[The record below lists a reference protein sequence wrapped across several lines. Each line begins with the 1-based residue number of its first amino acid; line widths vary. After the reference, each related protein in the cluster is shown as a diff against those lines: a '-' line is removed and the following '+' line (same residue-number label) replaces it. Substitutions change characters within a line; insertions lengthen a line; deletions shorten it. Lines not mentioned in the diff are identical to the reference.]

1 MKKNKNIKHSQI
13 KKKSTQST
21 NKKKVRK
28 NKFKR
33 LHKGKMNK
41 ITHSFKSG
49 KLTMG
54 LYGVM
59 LIKPTWLDEK
69 KLGLGQ
75 KLLRKYLRKKD
86 FLWTRI
92 FPDVPVTK
100 KPTGIRMGKGKGKPI
115 SWVSKVQ
122 AGTIIFEFSGL
133 KTEKLGK
140 LMHNLSNKWT
150 HSFRI
155 IKDNLIK
162 LK

>member
-1 MKKNKNIKHSQI
+1 MKKNKNIKRSQI

-86 FLWTRI
+86 FL
-92 FPDVPVTK
+92 
-100 KPTGIRMGKGKGKPI
+100 
-115 SWVSKVQ
+115 
-122 AGTIIFEFSGL
+122 
-133 KTEKLGK
+133 
-140 LMHNLSNKWT
+140 
-150 HSFRI
+150 
-155 IKDNLIK
+155 
-162 LK
+162 